1 MYNKGNRYG
10 LINTDSINSETSR
23 KLREGTNNEA
33 HGWKK
38 IIIESGDF
46 IERKCSLHA
55 KATKAKTKVRTY
67 QTKKLL
73 HSTLS
78 TE

>member
-1 MYNKGNRYG
+1 MMQQMYNKGNRYG

-23 KLREGTNNEA
+23 KLREGTNNEE

-46 IERKCSLHA
+46 IERKCSLQA
-55 KATKAKTKVRTY
+55 KATKARMY